1 VSGLLVAILLAVLL
15 IAGTVLFHY
24 EGLKLTS
31 HIAQHEKR
39 KGARNNTLIVIFSV
53 MFLHLVEI
61 GLYGFA
67 YWLGD
72 AVFDI
77 GDFAGRAVGWKDYMY
92 YSAENF
98 TTLGLGDIYPVG
110 DLRLIT
116 SIESLN
122 GLLLL
127 AWSGSFTYIAMR
139 RYWDA
144 EEHNTIAPR

>member
-1 VSGLLVAILLAVLL
+1 MSGFLLSVLLAILL

-31 HIAQHEKR
+31 RIAQHEKR
-39 KGARNNTLIVIFSV
+39 QGARNNTLIVIFSV

-61 GLYGFA
+61 GLYGFV

-98 TTLGLGDIYPVG
+98 TTLGLG
-110 DLRLIT
+110 
-116 SIESLN
+116 
-122 GLLLL
+122 
-127 AWSGSFTYIAMR
+127 
-139 RYWDA
+139 
-144 EEHNTIAPR
+144 